1 MQASI
6 GTPTRLK
13 AESRNVII
21 SMVNNAFNAEIE
33 LREEIKADLIGGF
46 VLTVEDKQ
54 LDASV
59 KGKLNKIKKELQA

>member
-6 GTPTRLK
+6 GTPTRLN

-21 SMVNNAFNAEIE
+21 SMVKNAFDAEIE